1 MKILYFFNIYRYN
14 FLLNKKENK
23 KKVIVIFDKFVID
36 WLMLNLFEK
45 RSWFVYIIIWIM
57 KMVSKKCFII
67 LIRNMM
73 SRNIL
78 VIVIC
83 INLKIEYRKKVNDI
97 LKMFYRVR
105 KKKLIC
111 FYNICLDNLFVCFLI

>member
-1 MKILYFFNIYRYN
+1 
-14 FLLNKKENK
+14 
-23 KKVIVIFDKFVID
+23 
-36 WLMLNLFEK
+36 
-45 RSWFVYIIIWIM
+45 M

-105 KKKLIC
+105 KKILIC